1 MLRTLR
7 PIVPLLMGL
16 GFLLAGNGLQ
26 FTLLP
31 LRGNAEGFD
40 DLVLGVISSAYY
52 VGFVSG
58 CVLAPYLI
66 VRAGHIRAF
75 TAMVAVATAMAL
87 AYALAPVVTAW
98 IVFRGVTGL
107 CLAGLYLVVESW
119 LNDRASNETRG
130 LMLSAYIVVN
140 YGAITLGQGLVTL
153 YPITDAGNFM
163 VAAILSS
170 LAIVPVALT
179 RAAQPAPITLVS
191 FRVGQLYRAAPVA
204 LVASFTV
211 GAANGAFWGLAPL
224 SAAGSGLSVNQAAL
238 FMSTAVLAG
247 AIVQLPIG
255 RLSDG
260 VDRRRVLLV
269 LLVGAATAGVTSW
282 LISASGITLLLFGI
296 LYGALALPC
305 YALAAAHAYDKTP
318 ALDVVPIAATILLTN
333 GLGSVLGPLIGA
345 LFMSAQ
351 GPRALFL
358 FTATA
363 QALLAGYVFYR
374 TRVQASLDP
383 PRKTEFDLATTAL
396 VGTVV
401 TQDALDPADP
411 SIIVPEGYVRASRRD
426 DAGSAPPP

>member
-318 ALDVVPIAATILLTN
+318 AVDVVPIAATILLTN

>member
-247 AIVQLPIG
+247 AVVQLPIG

-411 SIIVPEGYVRASRRD
+411 SIIVPEGYVRAPKPG

>member
-318 ALDVVPIAATILLTN
+318 AVDVVPIAATILLTN

-411 SIIVPEGYVRASRRD
+411 SIIVPEGYVRAPRQT
-426 DAGSAPPP
+426 DAGRTPPR

>member
-247 AIVQLPIG
+247 AVVQLPIG

-426 DAGSAPPP
+426 DAGSTPPP

>member
-318 ALDVVPIAATILLTN
+318 AVDVVPIAATILLTN

-426 DAGSAPPP
+426 DAGSTPPP